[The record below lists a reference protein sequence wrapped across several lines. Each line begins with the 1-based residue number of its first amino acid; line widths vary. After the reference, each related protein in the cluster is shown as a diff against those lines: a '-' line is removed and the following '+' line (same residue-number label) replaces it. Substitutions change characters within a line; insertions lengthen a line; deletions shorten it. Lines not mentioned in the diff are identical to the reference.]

1 MQVIVDA
8 LLTHYEQAG
17 VGKTVV
23 LLHGW
28 GDSLEG
34 LKGLRTK
41 LSKTYHVIALDLPG
55 FGTSQASPE
64 AWGLDDYGQF
74 VADFL
79 KKIDATQV
87 WAVIGHSNG
96 GAIAIRSIARGWI
109 EPERIVL
116 LAAAGIRGEYKG
128 RNRAY
133 RVVAKTGKL
142 ASKPLPK
149 AIQNTLRKKLYT
161 TIGSDMLVA
170 EHLQET
176 FKRVVTDDVQD
187 DASHILIP
195 ALLIYG
201 EADTQAPVWYGE
213 RYHELIAN
221 STLEVL
227 PSVGH
232 FVHLERPEVV
242 DKAIERFLI

>member
-17 VGKTVV
+17 TGKTVV

-28 GDSLEG
+28 GDSSEG
-34 LKGLRTK
+34 LKGLRMHLAK
-41 LSKTYHVIALDLPG
+41 NYQVIALDLPG
-55 FGTSQASPE
+55 FGISQVPPT
-64 AWGLDDYGQF
+64 AWGLSEYGQF
-74 VADFL
+74 VESFL
-79 KKIDATQV
+79 KKIGVKDV

-96 GAIAIRSIARGWI
+96 GAIAIRAVGRGWLN
-109 EPERIVL
+109 PDRVVL

-128 RNRAY
+128 RNRVY
-133 RVVAKTGKL
+133 RMVAKSGKI

-149 AIQNTLRKKLYT
+149 AVQIGLRKKLYT

-176 FKRVVTDDVQD
+176 FKRIVNDDVRA
-187 DASHILIP
+187 DAPKVLVP
-195 ALLIYG
+195 TLLIYG
-201 EADTQAPVWYGE
+201 EADTQVPVSYGE
-213 RYHELIAN
+213 LYHELIPD

-232 FVHLERPEVV
+232 FVHVERPQVV
-242 DKAIERFLI
+242 QNAITRFLA